1 MNAFKYKATVKN
13 GQLVLPVLDLPE
25 GTIVEAILL
34 VNDKAESKE
43 ITDETEYLLSTETN
57 RRYLME
63 GLAEIKQPQNYIYI
77 DPDTL

>member
-34 VNDKAESKE
+34 VDDKAESKE
-43 ITDETEYLLSTETN
+43 IPDETEYLLSTETN

-63 GLAEIKQPQNYIYI
+63 ALAALKQPQNYIYI

>member
-1 MNAFKYKATVKN
+1 M
-13 GQLVLPVLDLPE
+13 
-25 GTIVEAILL
+25 EAILL
-34 VNDKAESKE
+34 VNDKSESKE

-63 GLAEIKQPQNYIYI
+63 GLAALKHPQNYIYI